1 METITRSQMLRLFL
15 TSSASRPVSIVYMH
29 YSPSRGVSE
38 GKVSVPRCYAIPRGA
53 SSRGRYLTYI
63 DLDDPGGHPIT
74 IHEATLLFIDN
85 KKVMY
90 RNLATD
96 L

>member
-1 METITRSQMLRLFL
+1 METITRAQMLRMFL
-15 TSSASRPVSIVYMH
+15 TSTATHPVHIVYMQ

-38 GKVSVPRCYAIPRGA
+38 GPVVVPRCYAIPRGA

-63 DLDDPGGHPIT
+63 DLDDPGGHPVT
-74 IHEATLLFIDN
+74 IHEATLMFIN
-85 KKVMY
+85 HHKVLY
-90 RNLATD
+90 RHLAT